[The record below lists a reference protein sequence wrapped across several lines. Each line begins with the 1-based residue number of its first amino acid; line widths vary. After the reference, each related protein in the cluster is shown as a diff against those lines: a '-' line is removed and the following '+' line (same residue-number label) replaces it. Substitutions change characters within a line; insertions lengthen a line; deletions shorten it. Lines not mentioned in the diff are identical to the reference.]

1 MPGVVL
7 APRHTYTQSEYLDLM
22 DRFRREGIPFT
33 VAVLDMDWH
42 MTDVDAQ
49 YGSGWTGYTWN
60 RELFPDPRRLLAD
73 SVCGC
78 SRLIGHVPNTLGCPS
93 TSSTARSTLSGES
106 SSTLHPSR
114 ESTPSSR
121 ADGCWPICISV
132 D

>member
-1 MPGVVL
+1 MNRGL
-7 APRHTYTQSEYLDLM
+7 AGSKPTVAPE
-22 DRFRREGIPFT
+22 EGSI
-33 VAVLDMDWH
+33 AVLDMDWH

-60 RELFPDPRRLLAD
+60 
-73 SVCGC
+73 

-121 ADGCWPICISV
+121 AVLTDSLIRLEWSQDGV
-132 D
+132 FEDGATQMVLG